1 MNKTI
6 NPNKILMA
14 MLISAFMG
22 MFSETSLNIT
32 LTTLMG
38 VFKISASTAQWLTT
52 GYLLTLGIIMPVTAL
67 LIQMFTT
74 RRLFFIAT
82 TSLLIGTLTGGLAL
96 NFNMLLVARILQ
108 AIGMGILLPLMSN
121 TILITFEK
129 SKRGSA
135 MGMLGLVLSFA
146 PALGP
151 SISGVLIQFAS
162 WHFIFLI
169 LIPFIL
175 LGMFIGY
182 KNIVN
187 ITEVSKQHIDVP
199 SVISSTIGF
208 GGIVF
213 GLSQAENSLMNPVV
227 IISLIIGAISLFYFV
242 KRQNI
247 DNPVLNLSVLK
258 YPVFVMGMSLVLVCV
273 LIFQGTMIILPMYLQ
288 TGAGLTVLLAGLVLL
303 PGSATNGAL
312 QMFAGKIYDK
322 YGYKVLV
329 IPGLII
335 MLITLFFLRTLTPNS
350 SIALIMILDVILMA
364 GTAIVWTGA
373 QTQALN
379 QLPPHLYAH
388 GSATLNTLLQ
398 VVGAIGVA
406 LSVTVLTKTKNN
418 YLSASIHPKSIN
430 EISNAITS
438 GAGHVFAGLM
448 LVTVVGIVISL
459 IMIVRDKYRTVEQ

>member
-1 MNKTI
+1 
-6 NPNKILMA
+6 
-14 MLISAFMG
+14 
-22 MFSETSLNIT
+22 
-32 LTTLMG
+32 
-38 VFKISASTAQWLTT
+38 
-52 GYLLTLGIIMPVTAL
+52 
-67 LIQMFTT
+67 
-74 RRLFFIAT
+74 
-82 TSLLIGTLTGGLAL
+82 
-96 NFNMLLVARILQ
+96 
-108 AIGMGILLPLMSN
+108 
-121 TILITFEK
+121 
-129 SKRGSA
+129 
-135 MGMLGLVLSFA
+135 
-146 PALGP
+146 
-151 SISGVLIQFAS
+151 
-162 WHFIFLI
+162 
-169 LIPFIL
+169 
-175 LGMFIGY
+175 
-182 KNIVN
+182 
-187 ITEVSKQHIDVP
+187 
-199 SVISSTIGF
+199 
-208 GGIVF
+208 
-213 GLSQAENSLMNPVV
+213 
-227 IISLIIGAISLFYFV
+227 
-242 KRQNI
+242 
-247 DNPVLNLSVLK
+247 
-258 YPVFVMGMSLVLVCV
+258 MGMSLVLVCV

-335 MLITLFFLRTLTPNS
+335 MPITLFFLRTLTPNS